1 MYHYV
6 CNKTVISLAL
16 PGQPSKPEASET
28 TEDSVMLDFNLDF
41 MGTGI
46 VKQFVIK
53 VTGDSEQ
60 TQNFPASDTIN
71 SSSNV
76 TLTVGGL
83 EADSTYRFQVAA
95 MNDIGIGPFSE
106 MSDEITTGIGHYMY

>member
-1 MYHYV
+1 
-6 CNKTVISLAL
+6 
-16 PGQPSKPEASET
+16 
-28 TEDSVMLDFNLDF
+28 

-46 VKQFVIK
+46 VEQFVVKI
-53 VTGDSEQ
+53 TGDSEG
-60 TQNFPASDTIN
+60 TQNFLATDKIN
-71 SSSNV
+71 SSSNT

-106 MSDEITTGIGHYMY
+106 MSDEITTGKGDYTHIYCSINSQKILLCNMLQSFKGEKPSTKPQLKL

>member
-1 MYHYV
+1 
-6 CNKTVISLAL
+6 
-16 PGQPSKPEASET
+16 
-28 TEDSVMLDFNLDF
+28 

-46 VKQFVIK
+46 VNQFVVK
-53 VTGDSEQ
+53 VTGGSEKTQEFPTDDS
-60 TQNFPASDTIN
+60 IN

-76 TLTVGGL
+76 TVRVDGL

-106 MSDEITTGIGHYMY
+106 MSNEITTGKDV